1 MPAITYRDSSASE
14 YGLETESN
22 AGSVFS
28 IQEQLLPTL
37 PPLTPLSVSPLPPPP
52 YEMSQPDY
60 PVIIRWL

>member
-37 PPLTPLSVSPLPPPP
+37 PPP
-52 YEMSQPDY
+52 YP
-60 PVIIRWL
+60 IISITITTTTIQNESA